1 MRKTKYHF
9 FWSGPFSQWH
19 PSKFT
24 IDGIEFVNCEQ
35 WMMYNKAIVF
45 EDYDTARQILN
56 TTDPSTHKS
65 LGRRVSNFDDD
76 VWMKVAYQIVVEGNR
91 AKFSQ
96 NPKLYSALRLTGTDI
111 IVEASP
117 HDKRWGIGLSEND
130 PNIHDPTKWMGANL
144 LGKAIMDVRD
154 ELFNTPPIID

>member
-9 FWSGPFSQWH
+9 FWSGPFSQWY

-35 WMMYNKAIVF
+35 WMMYNKAILF
-45 EDYDTARQILN
+45 EDHDIAKQILN
-56 TTDPSTHKS
+56 TTDPSTQKS
-65 LGRRVSNFDDD
+65 LGRRVSNFNDDT
-76 VWMKVAYQIVVEGNR
+76 WMKVAYQIVVEGNR

-96 NPKLYSALRLTGTDI
+96 NPRLYSALRLTGTDI

-117 HDKRWGIGLSEND
+117 HDRRWGIGLSEKD
-130 PNIHDPTKWMGANL
+130 PNIHDPTKWKGANL

-154 ELFNTPPIID
+154 ELFNTPPVID